1 MTHKNYDIIVIGAGC
16 GGLSAAVCA
25 AKEGKNVLLLERHNA
40 PGGFMSSF
48 VRGRF
53 EFDISLQQLCGFSQN
68 TEHGELRQL
77 FDELNIT
84 KKIEWADIPEAFRLI
99 SKSADGSEIDVI
111 MPYGTENYIDAM
123 EEYVPGSKT
132 SMVKLFKLADE
143 IEQGFDFIA
152 NTNGAP
158 SLKEKRRFNKSNEN
172 FVRTAPYS
180 VNEVLSSLNV
190 PLRAKEIF
198 NAYWMHFGIDCD
210 RMSFVHYAST
220 VNNFIKYGSSI
231 PKNRSNAISMALLGE
246 FEDNGGEAR
255 FNSQVMRILFKD
267 GHASGV
273 ILKNGEKILCNH
285 IICTCSPTTA
295 YAKMMKKTDVPVTA
309 LKRTNARNY
318 GARGACVYIGLNR
331 APEELGI
338 EDYNVYITDSADTAS
353 QYTLM
358 KSIDTNNAMSAVCLN
373 IANPDCSPA
382 GTTILCLSTFYTDNC
397 WANISPE
404 GYFDE
409 KDLLAAR
416 LIANYEQNTGIII
429 HNNIE
434 ELEVATPVTFARYT
448 GTPQGTIYGYLGDDW
463 DSLLPRVMTEATDC
477 DTKGLRF
484 CGGWGAQLTGVDAT
498 IASGRN
504 TAFATIGDIDE
515 ERSNNNE

>member
-1 MTHKNYDIIVIGAGC
+1 
-16 GGLSAAVCA
+16 
-25 AKEGKNVLLLERHNA
+25 
-40 PGGFMSSF
+40 
-48 VRGRF
+48 
-53 EFDISLQQLCGFSQN
+53 
-68 TEHGELRQL
+68 
-77 FDELNIT
+77 
-84 KKIEWADIPEAFRLI
+84 
-99 SKSADGSEIDVI
+99 
-111 MPYGTENYIDAM
+111 
-123 EEYVPGSKT
+123 
-132 SMVKLFKLADE
+132 
-143 IEQGFDFIA
+143 
-152 NTNGAP
+152 
-158 SLKEKRRFNKSNEN
+158 
-172 FVRTAPYS
+172 
-180 VNEVLSSLNV
+180 
-190 PLRAKEIF
+190 
-198 NAYWMHFGIDCD
+198 
-210 RMSFVHYAST
+210 
-220 VNNFIKYGSSI
+220 
-231 PKNRSNAISMALLGE
+231 
-246 FEDNGGEAR
+246 
-255 FNSQVMRILFKD
+255 
-267 GHASGV
+267 
-273 ILKNGEKILCNH
+273 
-285 IICTCSPTTA
+285 
-295 YAKMMKKTDVPVTA
+295 
-309 LKRTNARNY
+309 
-318 GARGACVYIGLNR
+318 
-331 APEELGI
+331 
-338 EDYNVYITDSADTAS
+338 
-353 QYTLM
+353 M